1 MTSATGNRPALVP
14 KHAMQAKQAGDIRSR
29 WEWVEPAAWTDR
41 MLATLEQG
49 VKGGKWY
56 SLIDKVAS
64 VRVLE
69 AAFRRSKRNGGSA
82 GVDHVTHHQFG
93 LNLKQELRKLH
104 QALAKGNYRPQEIL
118 RKWIPKLGGG
128 RRPLGIP
135 TVRDRVVQGALRSV
149 LEPIFERE
157 FATHSYGFRPGRSCR
172 DALRQVQGLLDRGH
186 TWVVDADFRSF
197 FDTLRH
203 DVLLAEV
210 AKKVSDGRVLSLLED
225 FLHQRIM
232 EGLSGWTPL
241 HGTPQGAVISPLLA
255 NIYLN
260 PLDHYL
266 AERGFQAVRYADD
279 LVILCRSQA
288 EAIQALE
295 LLEDW
300 AGRVGLALNSD
311 KTRLVDA
318 TQAGG
323 FDFLGYHFEL
333 GQRWPRKKS
342 LERLK
347 TKIRQLTKRT
357 NGHSLES
364 IIARLNSILWGWFG
378 YFKHSH
384 RFTFERL
391 DRWIRV
397 RLRSL
402 LRKRSGR
409 KGRGRGEDHIR
420 WPNQFFA
427 EQGLVSLKVAHA
439 LARQSCRR

>member
-1 MTSATGNRPALVP
+1 
-14 KHAMQAKQAGDIRSR
+14 MQAKQVGDIRSR
-29 WEWVEPAAWTDR
+29 WEWAEPGAWTPR
-41 MLATLEQG
+41 MLTTLEQG

-64 VRVLE
+64 PRVLD
-69 AAFRRSKRNGGSA
+69 AAFWRSSRNGGSA
-82 GVDHVTHHQFG
+82 GVDHVTHHQFES
-93 LNLKQELRKLH
+93 NLKQELRKLS
-104 QALAKGNYRPQEIL
+104 QTLVDGSYRPQGIL
-118 RKWIPKLGGG
+118 RKWIPKPLGGQ
-128 RRPLGIP
+128 RPLGIP

-172 DALRQVQGLLDRGH
+172 DALRQVQSLLDQGY
-186 TWVVDADFRSF
+186 TWVVDADFQSF

-210 AKKVSDGRVLSLLED
+210 TKQVSDSRILSLLAD
-225 FLHQRIM
+225 LLHQRIM
-232 EGLSGWTPL
+232 EDAKGWKPL

-260 PLDHYL
+260 PLDHAL
-266 AERGFQAVRYADD
+266 AEQDSQAVRYADD
-279 LVILCRSQA
+279 LVILCRNQA
-288 EAIQALE
+288 EATQALE
-295 LLEDW
+295 MLEGW
-300 AGRVGLALNSD
+300 AGSVGLTLNST
-311 KTRLVDA
+311 KTRLVEV
-318 TQAGG
+318 TQPGG

-347 TKIRQLTKRT
+347 MKIRQLTKRN
-357 NGHSLES
+357 NGHSLER
-364 IIARLNSILWGWFG
+364 IIAQLNSILRGWFG
-378 YFKHSH
+378 YFQHSH

-409 KGRGRGEDHIR
+409 RGRGRGDDHRR
-420 WPNQFFA
+420 WTNQFFA
-427 EQGLVSLKVAHA
+427 EQGLISLHRAYV